1 MHDTGDLDD
10 TIIRLIEPTVLSRA
24 ARPASLPPVAE
35 PEPDPSVAWSVSV
48 RGSSAVVPLD
58 RPVDI
63 GRRPEPPRVP
73 ERLPARR
80 VVIPAEFGEVSA
92 RHVRVE
98 QVGDTIVVHDLGS
111 TNGVTVHWAGGASRR
126 LRRGESCAVLPD
138 AVIELCDGVQLE
150 FIASP
155 HAEGA

>member
-10 TIIRLIEPTVLSRA
+10 TIIRLVEPTVQSRA
-24 ARPASLPPVAE
+24 ARPAALPLVAE
-35 PEPDPSVAWSVSV
+35 AKPSAPWSVSV
-48 RGSSAVVPLD
+48 RGSSTVVPLD

-111 TNGVTVHWAGGASRR
+111 TNGVTVHWARGASRR

-138 AVIELCDGVQLE
+138 AVIELCDGVHLE

-155 HAEGA
+155 TSEGA